1 VKTTPFLIFP
11 LLLFCFFGGCR
22 VDNTQKIF
30 DKITVSSEHHSFVY
44 LFADQVNYFSDD
56 AESTIF
62 NAALT
67 GVLSGVNASKMHG
80 MLLFPDTFLD
90 TTLYTSAA
98 TVFKGLF
105 DNTGNNSFNSY
116 PSIAEGLVNYGTNY
130 SNWKRAID
138 SVQNAPAVCG
148 IGMSKDA
155 YGSNINVNVKVNFY
169 RDLND
174 SVSVALY
181 VVQDDVQAI
190 QIVNPNDTAFSY
202 KHKKVLRLSPNG
214 AFGEIISVLP
224 KAGTSQHTTI
234 TAFLPPALNSATL
247 EYIVVVYAMGA
258 DRPIRVLN
266 CASLR

>member
-1 VKTTPFLIFP
+1 M
-11 LLLFCFFGGCR
+11 
-22 VDNTQKIF
+22 
-30 DKITVSSEHHSFVY
+30 
-44 LFADQVNYFSDD
+44 FADQVNYFSDD

-90 TTLYTSAA
+90 TSLYTNTS

-130 SNWKRAID
+130 SNWKKAID

-155 YGSNINVNVKVNFY
+155 YGSNINVNVKVDFY
-169 RDLND
+169 SDVND
-174 SVSVALY
+174 SVSIALY
-181 VVQDDVQAI
+181 VVQDEVQAI
-190 QIVNPNDTAFSY
+190 QIVNPSDTVFTY

-214 AFGEIISVLP
+214 AFGENISVLP
-224 KAGTSQHTTI
+224 KAGTSQHSSI
-234 TAFLPPALNSATL
+234 TAFLPPLLKGVTL
-247 EYIVVVYAMGA
+247 EYIAVVYKMGT
-258 DRPIRVLN
+258 DRPIGVLN